1 MRDHHS
7 KAIVRHAA
15 GVIPVRPGGA
25 ILLML
30 RDDRPDI
37 GSPNRWSTLGG
48 YLEAG
53 ETPLQAAKREVE
65 EEVGQRAI
73 RLLPFG
79 FVDGPSLRAPE
90 VTVRSHMFGV
100 RVTWT
105 LDDLVL
111 GEGQLVEWFTPPQA
125 LTQPLATP
133 IVPAIRMFFD
143 SPLYARLA
151 AGEPP
156 GLPPPLDPLPPPLTE
171 TLGMR
176 PGQLVAVVGGTAG
189 FVRRLW
195 AIRNGARIT
204 TSPAPFERPD
214 VVLCWPGN
222 ATPTGLFAAWRP
234 RIPNGGTLWV
244 MRRDG
249 SAPRPRR
256 WLDDMHAMAEAAGL
270 IGDTPRPLAPGIEGI
285 RFVRR

>member
-1 MRDHHS
+1 MRDDRPD
-7 KAIVRHAA
+7 VVLRHAA

-30 RDDRPDI
+30 RDDRPGI

-53 ETPLQAAKREVE
+53 ETPLQAARREVE
-65 EEVGQRAI
+65 EEVGQRPP

-79 FVDGPSLRAPE
+79 VADGPSLRTPA

-105 LDDLVL
+105 LDDLIL
-111 GEGQLVEWFTPPQA
+111 GEGQMVEWFTPPQA
-125 LTQPLATP
+125 LTQPLAVP
-133 IVPAIRMFFD
+133 IAPAIRMFFA

-151 AGEPP
+151 AGAPP
-156 GLPPPLDPLPPPLTE
+156 GLPPPLDPLPPQLAE

-176 PGQLVAVVGGTAG
+176 PGRLVAVVGGTAG

-195 AIRNGARIT
+195 DIRTGARIT

-214 VVLCWPGN
+214 VLLWWPRDTTAG
-222 ATPTGLFAAWRP
+222 AVFPAWRP
-234 RIPNGGTLWV
+234 RIADGGAVWV

-249 SAPRPRR
+249 NAPWPER
-256 WLDDMHAMAEAAGL
+256 WLNDLRAVAAAAGL
-270 IGDTPRPLAPGIEGI
+270 VGDVPSFLAPGIESV